1 VWADNSKVAARNG
14 KPADAQ
20 QTKSGDSK
28 TGFLEIIRLALPASL
43 ETVFQT
49 SLSLV
54 DQVIV
59 GFLGASALA
68 AVGLSNSISFV
79 IMLLYSGLGTGT
91 GVLVAQAFGRRD
103 IQEVSKIA
111 ALGQMMAGICG
122 ACTAIPLW
130 CCFLELFF
138 TGSGRRRT

>member
-1 VWADNSKVAARNG
+1 MWADNSKVAARNG

-59 GFLGASALA
+59 GFLGASAVA
-68 AVGLSNSISFV
+68 AVGLSNGISFV

-91 GVLVAQAFGRRD
+91 GRLLERTQSAAQRD
-103 IQEVSKIA
+103 K
-111 ALGQMMAGICG
+111 
-122 ACTAIPLW
+122 
-130 CCFLELFF
+130 LELFS
-138 TGSGRRRT
+138 T